1 MIKSTYIRFNRLV
14 TAFIGGIPAGICVSV
29 GGAAYLS
36 TDNRYIGALLFS
48 VGLLAIITYNF
59 SLYTGKVGLSFGKDA
74 FFILELAA
82 MWVGNLAG
90 TMLFTGLLR
99 GTRVGAEISAK
110 AAVLALSKTSAPLPE
125 LFCLG
130 AGCGIC
136 MYIAV
141 TWSGEDSHP
150 TAWNAVLVTMPVAV
164 FILSGYEHCI
174 ADMFYFLAAGA
185 LDAKAFAVLLTVTLG
200 NTFGSLLMAG
210 WRQILSNLRL

>member
-1 MIKSTYIRFNRLV
+1 MITSTYIRFNRLV

-90 TMLFTGLLR
+90 TMLFAGLLR
-99 GTRVGAEISAK
+99 GTRVGAEISTK
-110 AAVLALSKTSAPLPE
+110 AAALALSKTSAPLPE

-141 TWSGEDSHP
+141 TWSGK
-150 TAWNAVLVTMPVAV
+150 TAIPPRGMPY
-164 FILSGYEHCI
+164 LSRCRSRSSFFP
-174 ADMFYFLAAGA
+174 DTS
-185 LDAKAFAVLLTVTLG
+185 TVSRICSIFWQPG
-200 NTFGSLLMAG
+200 
-210 WRQILSNLRL
+210 LSTRKPSPYCSPLRSETPSGRF